1 MPIISVRSEQFTSRP
16 RHRQIICDFPS
27 IGKNIL
33 RFSNGW
39 KLVFPGGGFIGLNK
53 PPVSLKRYLAQH
65 RREIALTVLCALIA
79 VGINLIMPYIMR
91 LGIDGLTE
99 NTLTRGE
106 LTRYVLIYLALAA
119 LATWFSRQL
128 RRLPQ
133 KMSHQVEYDVRRD
146 LFEHLTRLDLDY
158 FRGERTGDLMTRMSS
173 DLTVV
178 RNAIGQGFLQGIR
191 TIIALLFASIVMAWI
206 APKLALL
213 IFGLYLPVGF
223 FFFLIFNVMR
233 QRQKALQEQ
242 VSELSNFAQ
251 ESFAG
256 IRCIKGF
263 ALEARRNGLF
273 EAASRDLARKEI
285 HLQAIRQ
292 FLWPMMAFW
301 FSVGTLMLLYFGG
314 RQVVAGTLSVGVVVQ
329 FLQYLLYLQWPLL
342 SLSWMLGLVQRGRVS
357 WQRIQE
363 LFASEPQIAD
373 SDRTDHSIQSL
384 DGALDWRNVS
394 LAIGGTPLLHDINLH
409 VPAGKTLGITGP
421 TGSGKTLLVSMAA
434 RLTDPTGGQLFVGG
448 YPAQTIPL
456 DVLRRH
462 VGFAEQEPVLFSQTL
477 EHNIAFG
484 LDEPDESIVTWAADV
499 AHLREEVAG
508 FPDGYQT
515 VLGERGVTLSGGQRQ
530 RASISRAIA
539 RKPQI
544 LILDD
549 VLSAVDTHTEASIM
563 QKLQPVMQNRTCLF
577 VSHRIS
583 TLRYTDEII
592 VIEEGRITQRGT
604 HDELIAQSG
613 YYAELNHLQQIQLRL
628 EEDE

>member
-1 MPIISVRSEQFTSRP
+1 MN
-16 RHRQIICDFPS
+16 
-27 IGKNIL
+27 KN
-33 RFSNGW
+33 
-39 KLVFPGGGFIGLNK
+39 
-53 PPVSLKRYLAQH
+53 PVSLKSYLAQH
-65 RREIALTVLCALIA
+65 RREIALTVLCALTT
-79 VGINLIMPYIMR
+79 VGINLVMPYIMR

-106 LTRYVLIYLALAA
+106 LTRYVLVYLALAA

-233 QRQKALQEQ
+233 QRQKSLQEQ

-263 ALEARRNGLF
+263 ALEAQRNGLF
-273 EAASRDLARKEI
+273 EGASRDLANKEI
-285 HLQAIRQ
+285 RLQAIRQ

-314 RQVVAGTLSVGVVVQ
+314 KQVVAGTLSVGVVVQ

-373 SDRTDHSIQSL
+373 SDQTDHAIQTL
-384 DGALDWRNVS
+384 DGALDWQNVS
-394 LAIGGTPLLHDINLH
+394 LAIDGTPLLHDINLH

-434 RLTDPTGGQLFVGG
+434 RLTDPTGGELRVGG
-448 YPAQTIPL
+448 HPAQTIPL

-462 VGFAEQEPVLFSQTL
+462 IGFAEQEPVLFSQTL
-477 EHNIAFG
+477 ENNIAFG
-484 LDEPDESIVTWAADV
+484 LDEPDEAIIPWAADV
-499 AHLREEVAG
+499 AHLRGEVDG
-508 FPDGYQT
+508 FPEGYQT

-530 RASISRAIA
+530 RTSISRAVA

-549 VLSAVDTHTEASIM
+549 VLSAVDTQTEAAIM
-563 QKLQPVMQNRTCLF
+563 GKLQPVMKDRTCLF

-604 HDELIAQSG
+604 HNELIAQPG
-613 YYAELNHLQQIQLRL
+613 YYSELNHLQQIQQRL
-628 EEDE
+628 EADE

>member
-1 MPIISVRSEQFTSRP
+1 M
-16 RHRQIICDFPS
+16 
-27 IGKNIL
+27 
-33 RFSNGW
+33 
-39 KLVFPGGGFIGLNK
+39 
-53 PPVSLKRYLAQH
+53 
-65 RREIALTVLCALIA
+65 LCALTT
-79 VGINLIMPYIMR
+79 VGINLVMPYIMR

-106 LTRYVLIYLALAA
+106 LTRYVLIYLALAV

-206 APKLALL
+206 APKLAML

-233 QRQKALQEQ
+233 QRQKELQEQ

-263 ALEARRNGLF
+263 ALEPRRNRLF
-273 EAASRDLARKEI
+273 ETSSHDLANKEI
-285 HLQAIRQ
+285 RLQAIRQ

-314 RQVVAGTLSVGVVVQ
+314 KQVVAGTLSVGVVVQ

-373 SDRTDHSIQSL
+373 SDQTDHSIQTL

-394 LAIGGTPLLHDINLH
+394 LAIDGTPLLHDINLH

-434 RLTDPTGGQLFVGG
+434 RLTDPTGGELRVGG
-448 YPAQTIPL
+448 HPAQTIPL

-462 VGFAEQEPVLFSQTL
+462 IGFAEQEPVLFSQTL
-477 EHNIAFG
+477 ETNIAFG
-484 LDEPDESIVTWAADV
+484 LDAPDESVIPWAADV
-499 AHLREEVAG
+499 AHLRGEIDG
-508 FPDGYQT
+508 FPEGYQT

-530 RASISRAIA
+530 RASISRAVA

-549 VLSAVDTHTEASIM
+549 VLSAVDTQTEAAIM
-563 QKLQPVMQNRTCLF
+563 GKLQPVMKDRTCLF

-604 HDELIAQSG
+604 HDELIAQPG
-613 YYAELNHLQQIQLRL
+613 YYSELNHLQQIQQRL
-628 EEDE
+628 EADE

>member
-1 MPIISVRSEQFTSRP
+1 M
-16 RHRQIICDFPS
+16 
-27 IGKNIL
+27 
-33 RFSNGW
+33 
-39 KLVFPGGGFIGLNK
+39 
-53 PPVSLKRYLAQH
+53 
-65 RREIALTVLCALIA
+65 LTVLCALVT
-79 VGINLIMPYIMR
+79 VGINLLMPYVMR

-106 LTRYVLIYLALAA
+106 LTRYVLSYLALA
-119 LATWFSRQL
+119 LLTTWFSRQL

-191 TIIALLFASIVMAWI
+191 TLIALLFASIVMAWI

-223 FFFLIFNVMR
+223 LFFLIFNVMR
-233 QRQKALQEQ
+233 QRQKELQEQ
-242 VSELSNFAQ
+242 VSDLSNFAQ
-251 ESFAG
+251 ESFSG

-273 EAASRDLARKEI
+273 ESASRDLANKEI
-285 HLQAIRQ
+285 RLQAIRQ

-301 FSVGTLMLLYFGG
+301 FSIGTLMLLYFGG
-314 RQVVAGTLSVGVVVQ
+314 KQVIAGTLSVGVVVQ

-342 SLSWMLGLVQRGRVS
+342 SLSWMLGLVQRGKVS

-363 LFASEPQIAD
+363 LFESEPQIAD
-373 SDRTDHSIQSL
+373 SDRTDHSIQTLEGS
-384 DGALDWRNVS
+384 LDWRNVS
-394 LAIGGTPLLHDINLH
+394 LAIGGTPLLHDINLQ

-434 RLTDPTGGQLFVGG
+434 RLTDPSAGELCVGG
-448 YPAQTIPL
+448 HPAPAIPL

-462 VGFAEQEPVLFSQTL
+462 IGFAEQEPVLFSQTL
-477 EHNIAFG
+477 ENNIAFG
-484 LDEPDESIVTWAADV
+484 LEGSGEAIVPWAAEV
-499 AHLREEVAG
+499 AHLHNEAAG
-508 FPDGYQT
+508 FPEGYET

-530 RASISRAIA
+530 RTSISRAVA
-539 RKPQI
+539 RRPQI

-549 VLSAVDTHTEASIM
+549 VLSAVDTQTEASIM
-563 QKLQPVMQNRTCLF
+563 RKLQPVMKDRTCLF

-592 VIEEGRITQRGT
+592 VIEDGRITQRGT
-604 HDELIAQSG
+604 HDELVAQEG
-613 YYAELNHLQQIQLRL
+613 YYSELNRLQQIQQRL
-628 EEDE
+628 EEGE

>member
-1 MPIISVRSEQFTSRP
+1 MLKLSLPQRSWFPI
-16 RHRQIICDFPS
+16 
-27 IGKNIL
+27 IGKNIP
-33 RFSNGW
+33 RFSRGW
-39 KLVFPGGGFIGLNK
+39 KLVFRAEGFSFSGLHK
-53 PPVSLKRYLAQH
+53 PPVSLKTYIGQH
-65 RREIALTVLCALIA
+65 RRDIALTVLCALTT
-79 VGINLIMPYIMR
+79 VGINLAMPYIMR

-99 NTLTRGE
+99 NTLTRNE
-106 LTRYVLIYLALAA
+106 LTRYVLIYLALA
-119 LATWFSRQL
+119 LLTTWFSRQL

-191 TIIALLFASIVMAWI
+191 TLIALIFASIVMAWI

-223 FFFLIFNVMR
+223 LFFLIFNVMR
-233 QRQKALQEQ
+233 QRQKELQEQ

-263 ALEARRNGLF
+263 ALEPRRNKLF
-273 EAASRDLARKEI
+273 EGASRDLANKEI
-285 HLQAIRQ
+285 RLQSIRQ

-301 FSVGTLMLLYFGG
+301 FSAGTLLLLYFGG
-314 RQVVAGTLSVGVVVQ
+314 KQVVAGTLSVGIVVQ

-342 SLSWMLGLVQRGRVS
+342 SLSWMLGLVQRGKVS

-363 LFASEPQIAD
+363 LFASEPQIAN
-373 SDRTDHSIQSL
+373 SDRTDPSIQTL
-384 DGALDWRNVS
+384 DGALDWQNVS
-394 LAIGGTPLLHDINLH
+394 LAIGGTPLLHNINLH

-434 RLTDPTGGQLFVGG
+434 RLSDPTDGELFVGG
-448 YPAQTIPL
+448 HPTQTIPL

-462 VGFAEQEPVLFSQTL
+462 IGFAEQESVLFSQTL
-477 EHNIAFG
+477 ENNIAFG
-484 LDEPDESIVTWAADV
+484 LDKPDESVIPWAAEV
-499 AHLREEVAG
+499 AHLQGEIDG
-508 FPDGYQT
+508 FPEGYQT

-530 RASISRAIA
+530 RTSISRAVA
-539 RKPQI
+539 RRPQI

-563 QKLQPVMQNRTCLF
+563 QKLQPVMKDRTCLF

-592 VIEEGRITQRGT
+592 VIEEGCITQRGT
-604 HDELIAQSG
+604 HDELVAQPG
-613 YYAELNHLQQIQLRL
+613 YYSELNTLQQIQQRL